1 MKNYFL
7 LFLLVITMASCRHA
21 WNESNDKTFHNACL
35 DEAKSWTGTQVK
47 AETYCNCVIVKVK
60 EKYPDEDEAMK
71 NIGTLYADKDLQA
84 CKDSVM
90 KK

>member
-1 MKNYFL
+1 MIRQMKNYIR
-7 LFLLVITMASCRHA
+7 LFLLIIVLSSCRNA
-21 WNESNDKTFHNACL
+21 WNEDGDKTFHKACL
-35 DEAKSWTGTQVK
+35 DEAKVWSNSPAN

-84 CKDSVM
+84 CKEI
-90 KK
+90 